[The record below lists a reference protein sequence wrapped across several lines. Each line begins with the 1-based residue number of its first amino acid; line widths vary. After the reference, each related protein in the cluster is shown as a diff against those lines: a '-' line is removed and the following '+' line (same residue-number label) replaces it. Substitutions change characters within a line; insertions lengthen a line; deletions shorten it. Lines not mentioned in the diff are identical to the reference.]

1 VFRPWID
8 KDVFRSSIRWTK
20 LIWNISFKITKLNN
34 LRKIYH
40 LIVSIILLLSWERLD
55 RSVSIEQVGI
65 KTNST
70 DGSLEVDTFFEIN
83 NWLLFER
90 RL

>member
-1 VFRPWID
+1 VCRPWID
-8 KDVFRSSIRWTK
+8 NDVFRSSIRY
-20 LIWNISFKITKLNN
+20 TKLNN

-40 LIVSIILLLSWERLD
+40 LIVLINILLSWERLG
-55 RSVSIEQVGI
+55 RSASVEQVGV